1 MGERKRIWI
10 GITAALFAAGCD
22 SEQEPQRT
30 DGAAPVEEPA
40 ASSIAEGGEGE
51 GEGEGGSGSADLAK
65 NDVAFLERLGLIR
78 GHLHVGHAL
87 YQEGQ
92 VEMAETHMKHP
103 RDELYAGLVP
113 AIRARGANP
122 FDAALTELAEAVESD
137 AGNERVETAWQAVDD
152 AIDTIASSTD
162 ASVRQRLVAVANM
175 VRTAADEYAIGVV
188 DGEIDNAHEYQD
200 AWGFVQIA
208 QARLD
213 ALSPASEAERKIG
226 AEAAE
231 ALEGI
236 DRLWPGLAPE
246 DPIEGQAST
255 LYGAAARIELAA
267 LSLDKA

>member
-10 GITAALFAAGCD
+10 GITAALFAAGCSD
-22 SEQEPQRT
+22 QEPQRT
-30 DGAAPVEEPA
+30 DGAEPVEQLTA
-40 ASSIAEGGEGE
+40 GSVAEGE
-51 GEGEGGSGSADLAK
+51 GEAEGSAGPADLAQ

-87 YQEGQ
+87 HQEGQ
-92 VEMAETHMKHP
+92 LEMAETHMKHP

-113 AIRARGANP
+113 AIRARGADP
-122 FDAALTELAEAVESD
+122 FDAALTQLAEAVESG
-137 AGNERVETAWQAVDD
+137 AGNETVETAWQKVDE
-152 AIDTIASSTD
+152 AIKTIASSTD
-162 ASVRQRLVAVANM
+162 ASIRQQLVAVANI

-200 AWGFVQIA
+200 AWGFVQVA

-213 ALSPASEAERKIG
+213 ALSPAGEAERKIA

-236 DRLWPGLAPE
+236 DSLWPGLAPE

-267 LSLDKA
+267 LSLDESPTP

>member
-1 MGERKRIWI
+1 MGVSKKIWI
-10 GITAALFAAGCD
+10 GITAALFAAGGD

-30 DGAAPVEEPA
+30 DGATPVDKPA
-40 ASSIAEGGEGE
+40 ASSVVEGGEGE
-51 GEGEGGSGSADLAK
+51 GEGTAEPADLAQS
-65 NDVAFLERLGLIR
+65 DVAFLERLGLIR
-78 GHLHVGHAL
+78 GHLHVGNAL

-113 AIRARGANP
+113 AIRARGASP
-122 FDAALTELAEAVESD
+122 FDTALTALAEAVESD

-152 AIDTIASSTD
+152 AIRTIASSTN
-162 ASVRQRLVAVANM
+162 ASVRQQLVAIANM

-200 AWGFVQIA
+200 AWGFVQVA
-208 QARLD
+208 RARLD
-213 ALSPASEAERKIG
+213 ALSPDGEAERKIT
-226 AEAAE
+226 AEATE

-236 DRLWPGLAPE
+236 DSLWPGLAPE
-246 DPIEGQAST
+246 GPVEGQAST

-267 LSLDKA
+267 LSLDEA